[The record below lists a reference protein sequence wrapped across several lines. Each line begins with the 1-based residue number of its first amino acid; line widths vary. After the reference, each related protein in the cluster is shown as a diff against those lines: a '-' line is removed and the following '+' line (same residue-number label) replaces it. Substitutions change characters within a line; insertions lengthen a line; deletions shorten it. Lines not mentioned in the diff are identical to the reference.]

1 MIIVIFCCG
10 VAFGLF
16 CGVGLGAQIIDERNR
31 ELKYLRK
38 GLSKAAV
45 AVREEDLFIEV
56 LFSYKYTPFCK
67 RSFIMLFSVAVAEKL
82 STALVAT
89 VKPV

>member
-1 MIIVIFCCG
+1 MIIFIFCCG

-38 GLSKAAV
+38 ELSKAAV
-45 AVREEDLFIEV
+45 AVREEDLF
-56 LFSYKYTPFCK
+56 Y
-67 RSFIMLFSVAVAEKL
+67 
-82 STALVAT
+82 
-89 VKPV
+89 